1 MDKEDEIKSDMTM
14 LDDKDTQGAD
24 THMNDEYSR
33 FGIYV
38 GKDGMLASSI
48 CHAHPGNAGKG
59 ECQHFSFAETSELA
73 QRKLN
78 YYLTERITGRLDV
91 TEIDG
96 TSGDY
101 LSALQNWL
109 ILEKGYDRAELPY
122 PDGDSLLHAWFHDDE
137 TTYRNIINEAKS
149 TSLLGSLK
157 IGDSQK
163 EEIQAIAQADIPINI
178 ISDPSLGDN
187 DDERI
192 SIDTAAWM
200 SINGISDTAE
210 SSKPGIDDSSVNV
223 ISTGDARIDV
233 HELEHLER
241 QFTVHDDNDQDSETI
256 LNDRYIMNQSNK

>member
-1 MDKEDEIKSDMTM
+1 
-14 LDDKDTQGAD
+14 
-24 THMNDEYSR
+24 
-33 FGIYV
+33 
-38 GKDGMLASSI
+38 
-48 CHAHPGNAGKG
+48 
-59 ECQHFSFAETSELA
+59 
-73 QRKLN
+73 
-78 YYLTERITGRLDV
+78 
-91 TEIDG
+91 
-96 TSGDY
+96 
-101 LSALQNWL
+101 
-109 ILEKGYDRAELPY
+109 
-122 PDGDSLLHAWFHDDE
+122 
-137 TTYRNIINEAKS
+137 
-149 TSLLGSLK
+149 LK